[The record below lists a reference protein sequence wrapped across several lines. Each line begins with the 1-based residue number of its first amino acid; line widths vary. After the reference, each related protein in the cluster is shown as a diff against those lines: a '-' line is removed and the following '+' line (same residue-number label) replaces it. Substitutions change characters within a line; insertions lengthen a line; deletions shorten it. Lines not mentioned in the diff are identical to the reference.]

1 MWSTSATGPAL
12 AEFDLTRLTQAILE
26 GDLHISAAELIV
38 RALAS
43 GTLRVA
49 ANGVT
54 GSFTAEGL
62 AVCGTIA
69 DEAAFAAT
77 LLEVMR
83 NTATRLALGGRVR
96 EYAKRNCDVAAYRQS
111 LIAAL
116 ARQS

>member
-1 MWSTSATGPAL
+1 MVGSKAALVPVNVDDEPESPHVAWSLPARAT
-12 AEFDLTRLTQAILE
+12 
-26 GDLHISAAELIV
+26 ELFNAGLPV
-38 RALAS
+38 
-43 GTLRVA
+43 VA
-49 ANGVT
+49 AAGRGT
-54 GSFTAEGL
+54 EARRFLTAEGL